1 VQDIQIV
8 IVGAEII
15 AGIIITAL
23 FVRSRIPK
31 ETIEQQGKLI
41 EALTQRQTELLA
53 AHVTNEKAISEL
65 QGQIKV
71 YKELPLQQIANSL
84 KMLETLPAEFEKISN
99 KSQEHII
106 QSFQNVTE
114 QHVDKQTVGG
124 KVTNLRPATA

>member
-1 VQDIQIV
+1 MVEIQLIIV
-8 IVGAEII
+8 SAEII
-15 AGIIITAL
+15 TGIILAIL
-23 FVRSRIPK
+23 FIKSRIPK

-41 EALTQRQTELLA
+41 EALTARQTELIN

-84 KMLETLPAEFEKISN
+84 KMLETLPAEFERISN

>member
-1 VQDIQIV
+1 MHNVV
-8 IVGAEII
+8 IGAEIV
-15 AGIIITAL
+15 AGILLALL
-23 FVRSRIPK
+23 FVKSRIPK

-41 EALTQRQTELLA
+41 ETLMTRQTELLA

-65 QGQIKV
+65 QVQIKV

-84 KMLETLPAEFEKISN
+84 KIMETLPAEFERISQ
-99 KSQEHII
+99 KSQEQII

-124 KVTNLRPATA
+124 KVTKLRPQTA